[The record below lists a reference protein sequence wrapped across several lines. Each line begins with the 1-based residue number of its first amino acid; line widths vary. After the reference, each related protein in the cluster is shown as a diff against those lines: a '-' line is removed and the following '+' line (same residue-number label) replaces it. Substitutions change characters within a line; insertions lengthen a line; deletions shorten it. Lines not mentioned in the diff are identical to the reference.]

1 LKLKEWVLVED
12 RWDHHE
18 EDSSKHGD
26 WHVVLGAWVSV
37 HVNVKVHV
45 VELVSAFL
53 GLELVMIVMKD
64 LGEENW
70 YKDDN
75 NSESEGP
82 FLIIDV
88 AIDRLRVPDRELSTA
103 SDDSLDV
110 TDINCSNGQVPCPFL
125 LEFIELAS
133 QEQLNGLRT
142 NSMNSSKN
150 GHGT

>member
-1 LKLKEWVLVED
+1 MIDKDHNHGLVEELNSNSLPVNVWFGGSVPEEVAGVHNQEDLKLKEWVLVED

-26 WHVVLGAWVSV
+26 WHIVLGAWVSV

-53 GLELVMIVMKD
+53 GLELVMIIMKD

-70 YKDDN
+70 YKDDS

-88 AIDRLRVPDRELSTA
+88 AIDRL
-103 SDDSLDV
+103 
-110 TDINCSNGQVPCPFL
+110 
-125 LEFIELAS
+125 
-133 QEQLNGLRT
+133 
-142 NSMNSSKN
+142 
-150 GHGT
+150 